1 MKVQVIEKVIPNL
14 PQFRLERE
22 DYWIKKMA
30 TKTPQGLNKND

>member
-22 DYWIKKMA
+22 YYWIKKWPPKHPKA
-30 TKTPQGLNKND
+30 